1 MAEISER
8 VGMGWV
14 PDYPDFRDYDINK
27 DDIPPQQVLKGQK
40 QTVKDMLSKLGVL
53 RVSAASVTPTTD
65 LRQWCSPIED
75 QQTIGSCTAHAGVG
89 MVEYFQRR
97 AFGEHI
103 DGSRL
108 FLYKVTRNLLN
119 WTGDTGAYLRTTMAA
134 LTLFG
139 VPPEEFWPYLIT
151 DYEKEPS
158 AFLYA
163 YAQSYQAISYY
174 RLDPPGTTPDKLLN
188 RIKVFIQA
196 GLPSMFGFTVYTS
209 YQQARQGGM
218 IPFPVSGEKRV
229 GGHAVM
235 AVGYD
240 DNLQI
245 KNANASEPTVGALL
259 IRNSWGTGW
268 GDHGYGG
275 LPYAYVEPSLAVDW
289 GSTLKSEWVEKK
301 QLGT

>member
-1 MAEISER
+1 
-8 VGMGWV
+8 
-14 PDYPDFRDYDINK
+14 
-27 DDIPPQQVLKGQK
+27 
-40 QTVKDMLSKLGVL
+40 
-53 RVSAASVTPTTD
+53 
-65 LRQWCSPIED
+65 
-75 QQTIGSCTAHAGVG
+75 

-103 DGSRL
+103 DASRL

-139 VPPEEFWPYLIT
+139 VPPEEFWPYLVT
-151 DYEKEPS
+151 DYEKEPT

-188 RIKVFIQA
+188 RIKTFVQA

-209 YQQARQGGM
+209 YTQARQTGK
-218 IPFPVSGEKRV
+218 IPFPVNGEKRV

-240 DNLQI
+240 DEMQI
-245 KNANASEPTVGALL
+245 KNNGASDPTVGALM
-259 IRNSWGTGW
+259 IRNSWGAGW
-268 GDHGYGG
+268 GDHGYGW
-275 LPYAYVEPSLAVDW
+275 LPYEFIKRSLAVDW
-289 GSTLKSEWVEKK
+289 WSILKSEWVDTK
-301 QLGT
+301 QFGL